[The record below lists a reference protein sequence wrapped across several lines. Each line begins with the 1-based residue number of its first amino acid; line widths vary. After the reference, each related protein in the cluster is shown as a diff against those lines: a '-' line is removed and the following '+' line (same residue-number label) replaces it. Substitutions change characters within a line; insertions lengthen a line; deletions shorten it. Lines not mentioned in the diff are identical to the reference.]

1 MLAAPTLPARA
12 RTHGLAP
19 RPRARPRLSSGSF
32 AASLVALGTRDDV
45 ILLRRRVGRGP
56 LLGLGLA
63 ALGRPGY
70 INLGHD
76 GDFPAKDVDAM
87 RAQAFATLDAAYD
100 AGVRY
105 FDAARSYGLS
115 EDFLGDWLR
124 GRADVA
130 PDAVIVGSKWGYT
143 YTAAWRVDNGSDP
156 HEVKEH
162 TVANLEAQWPLSR
175 ARLGRY
181 LNLYQIHSATLQS
194 GVLVNDAVLDELA
207 RLKRTEGVKIGL
219 TLSGPEQSETLRAA
233 IRVERDGAR
242 LFDCV
247 QAAWNAM
254 EQSAGRR
261 WRRRA
266 MWNARHRQGGARQ
279 RAAHEA
285 ERRRV
290 RTAGFGG
297 AGGDRGSVRGKGDG
311 ADAAALAVAMTRRFQ
326 PMVLSGAACAR
337 TRAEHAA
344 ALEMARRMEA
354 EPEEAERLVEEALER
369 GRVEPEAYWSQ
380 RAGMEW
386 N

>member
-1 MLAAPTLPARA
+1 MSSFCDVESVEAPP
-12 RTHGLAP
+12 
-19 RPRARPRLSSGSF
+19 
-32 AASLVALGTRDDV
+32 
-45 ILLRRRVGRGP
+45 
-56 LLGLGLA
+56 LGLGLA

-247 QAAWNAM
+247 QATWNAM
-254 EQSAGRR
+254 EQSAGAALEEARDGGMHVIVKEALANGRLTRR
-261 WRRRA
+261 NDA
-266 MWNARHRQGGARQ
+266 ESARPVL
-279 RAAHEA
+279 EA
-285 ERRRV
+285 LEAIADR
-290 RTAGFGG
+290 FG
-297 AGGDRGSVRGKGDG
+297 GKGDG

-326 PMVLSGAACAR
+326 PMVLSGAACAAHAR
-337 TRAEHAA
+337 SNAA